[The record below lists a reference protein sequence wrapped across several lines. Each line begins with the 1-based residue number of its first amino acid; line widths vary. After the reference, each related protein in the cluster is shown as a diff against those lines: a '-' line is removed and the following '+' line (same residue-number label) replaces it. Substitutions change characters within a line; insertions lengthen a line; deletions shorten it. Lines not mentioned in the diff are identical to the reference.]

1 MSLFAISKFLVILFL
16 ISACSSVKTYE
27 SVANK
32 TCGQNFCSEVEVKD
46 DLGKILVTDIQGLK
60 ANSNSLELNAYCNF
74 PMRKPLRSKHLGLVA
89 NTNDPI
95 DLVKREG
102 YWEFSTSQIEEGCRF
117 TISVTSRKVEE
128 KFRFAALGKT
138 ARGVQ
143 N

>member
-1 MSLFAISKFLVILFL
+1 MSFFLRTKLLAIMFL

-32 TCGQNFCSEVEVKD
+32 SCGPNFCSEVEVKD
-46 DLGKILVTDIQGLK
+46 DLGKILVTDGTGGN
-60 ANSNSLELNAYCNF
+60 ANLNSLELDAYCNF
-74 PMRKPLRSKHLGLVA
+74 PLRKPLRSKHLGLVA

-102 YWEFSTSQIEEGCRF
+102 FWEFSTSQIKEGCRF

-128 KFRFAALGKT
+128 KFRFVAVGK
-138 ARGVQ
+138 APMGD